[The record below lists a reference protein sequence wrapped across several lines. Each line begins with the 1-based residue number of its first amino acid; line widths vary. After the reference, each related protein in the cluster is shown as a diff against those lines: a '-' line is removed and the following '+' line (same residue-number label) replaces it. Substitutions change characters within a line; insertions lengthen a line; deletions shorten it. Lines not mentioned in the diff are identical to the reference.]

1 MKIDACDRMQ
11 LTQNEDLAA
20 EDQVSLSKSSI
31 EATSR
36 GQRLA
41 GFEPRQVVIENFS
54 LFPAEIHR
62 ARANLGQ
69 TPGRPRNWR
78 RWWQKQ
84 GRCLPKFSSLD
95 LLATIVLWIGATCG
109 WEWYR
114 ACPGTRLPFGL
125 TAEEEASPGAVRLP
139 APTPDSSQRLAAA
152 MAAQKGLT
160 DGPTVTTAAPDG
172 EGFFGY
178 QHDRFQVKVPV
189 ALRQLAS
196 SYTEPELTRARGRK
210 EGLRFELDR
219 VFDYRARDRDLSDVA
234 REFAAQICQA
244 AGAVAQETHEE
255 ELVIG
260 GQRAVRTRI
269 TMRQTVGG
277 RIFTV
282 EGLTLDEGLVAWSLW
297 AGYDGGNAVAAETV
311 NRCFAS
317 VTLHPLSAQSAAV
330 LLRGPDVASSVA
342 VRPVAS
348 NVVPAVAAVLV
359 EPRRLGAGEH

>member
-1 MKIDACDRMQ
+1 MRIDAADRMQ
-11 LTQNEDLAA
+11 MVHTVGIVDDGRPDVTKLANERACAGGQSAVFGPEHPSCENL
-20 EDQVSLSKSSI
+20 SLSPAKI
-31 EATSR
+31 VQTEEKLPQTNA
-36 GQRLA
+36 RL
-41 GFEPRQVVIENFS
+41 
-54 LFPAEIHR
+54 
-62 ARANLGQ
+62 
-69 TPGRPRNWR
+69 RNWQH
-78 RWWQKQ
+78 WWRQQ
-84 GRCLPKFSSLD
+84 GRCLPKVSSLD

-125 TAEEEASPGAVRLP
+125 TAEEEATPSTLRLP
-139 APTPDSSQRLAAA
+139 SPTPDSSQRLAAA
-152 MAAQKGLT
+152 MPAQKGIA
-160 DGPTVTTAAPDG
+160 DGPTVTTAAPDL

-196 SYTEPELTRARGRK
+196 NETEPELTRARGRK
-210 EGLRFELDR
+210 DGLRFELDR

-244 AGAVAQETHEE
+244 AGAVAQETQEE
-255 ELVIG
+255 ELLIG

-269 TMRQTVGG
+269 TMRQTAGG
-277 RIFTV
+277 RVFTV

-330 LLRGPDVASSVA
+330 LLRGSDVASSVA
-342 VRPVAS
+342 VRTVAA
-348 NVVPAVAAVLV
+348 NVAPAVAAALV
-359 EPRRLGAGEH
+359 EPRRLGSNER